1 MHEKRVVLIEINS
14 LFIFLMPQFD
24 TFSFLSQL
32 FWVFLSFLLFYL
44 MICFYLLPAIAAIL
58 KTRKRKL
65 AQISSSAD
73 SGLITQSN
81 FSTITKSSF
90 DTINT
95 KLNAVSASSDHLSV
109 TSSINKSLSVYLS
122 IELSSSYIFNTSILK
137 QSQISYL
144 LFA

>member
-1 MHEKRVVLIEINS
+1 
-14 LFIFLMPQFD
+14 
-24 TFSFLSQL
+24 
-32 FWVFLSFLLFYL
+32 

-81 FSTITKSSF
+81 FSTIAKSSF

-95 KLNAVSASSDHLSV
+95 KLNAVSASNDHLSV

>member
-1 MHEKRVVLIEINS
+1 
-14 LFIFLMPQFD
+14 
-24 TFSFLSQL
+24 
-32 FWVFLSFLLFYL
+32 

-65 AQISSSAD
+65 AQISSNTD
-73 SGLITQSN
+73 SELVAQSN

-90 DTINT
+90 DTIST
-95 KLNAVSASSDHLSV
+95 KLNIASALNDHFSATLN
-109 TSSINKSLSVYLS
+109 INKSLNIYLS
-122 IELSSSYIFNTSILK
+122 IELYSSYLFNTTILK